1 MKPKFVEVSGEE
13 LSHPP
18 SVDKLARS
26 MRESGLPDPLLV
38 DIARAAI
45 AAGDPQ
51 GAKEL
56 TERAARNLLQPV
68 INATGV
74 LLHTNLGRAP
84 LGVTIEASA
93 WNLEMDMTS
102 GQRGSR
108 HAHLARLLSLVTGAQ
123 DALVTN
129 NGAAAVSL
137 VLSSMASGR
146 CVIVSRGELV
156 EIGGGFRI
164 PEIIA
169 ASGVRLVEVGTT
181 NRTRLRDYQR
191 ALKANPDAAAILKV
205 HTSNYKMIG
214 FTETVTVT
222 ELRSLGVPVIADL
235 GSGLLDAN
243 TPWLQG
249 PPPAWLAD
257 EPAVRQTIEHGASL
271 VTFSGDKI
279 LGGPQAGIVAGTREL
294 VDTCSTHPLMRAFRP
309 GVMTLLALQEVV
321 LKYLSRD
328 ALSIPFW
335 RMAMT
340 ELDELKRRAAN
351 VASSAG
357 VDVAE
362 CMSTIGGGSL
372 PGVELPSAGVRLR
385 GDHCGELRR
394 APTPVIARVERG
406 DTLCDLRTVDPDRDA
421 ELVLALSTITSHP

>member
-1 MKPKFVEVSGEE
+1 MVSDERVG
-13 LSHPP
+13 HPP
-18 SVDKLARS
+18 SVDALARTLKG
-26 MRESGLPDPLLV
+26 SGLPDALLV
-38 DIARAAI
+38 DIARTAI
-45 AAGDPQ
+45 AARSP
-51 GAKEL
+51 ES
-56 TERAARNLLQPV
+56 AAALAVETSRNLLRPV

-84 LGVTIEASA
+84 LGVTIEAGA
-93 WNLEMDMTS
+93 WNLEMDMMS

-108 HAHLARLLSLVTGAQ
+108 NAHLAKLLALTTGAQ

-129 NGAAAVSL
+129 NGAAAISL
-137 VLSSMASGR
+137 VLSSIASGR

-191 ALKANPDAAAILKV
+191 ALEENPDAAAILKV

-214 FTETVTVT
+214 FTESASVA
-222 ELRSLGVPVIADL
+222 ELCGLGVPVIADI

-249 PPPAWLAD
+249 HPPAWLAD
-257 EPAVRQTIEHGASL
+257 EPAVRQTIEQGASL
-271 VTFSGDKI
+271 VTFSGDKV
-279 LGGPQAGIVAGTREL
+279 LGGPQAGIIAGAREW
-294 VDTCSTHPLMRAFRP
+294 VGACSQNPLARAFRP
-309 GVMTLLALQEVV
+309 GVMTLLALQEVL

-340 ELDELKRRAAN
+340 ELDELQTRAAR
-351 VASSAG
+351 
-357 VDVAE
+357 VAE
-362 CMSTIGGGSL
+362 VTGAAVVECRSTIGGGSL
-372 PGVELPSAGVRLR
+372 PGVELVSAGVSLV
-385 GDHCGELRR
+385 GDHLAQLRE
-394 APTPVIARVERG
+394 APTPVIARIDRG
-406 DTLCDLRTVDPDRDA
+406 DTLCDLRTVDPARDDD
-421 ELVLALSTITSHP
+421 LVSALSTVTTHR